1 MDLKS
6 ISDRLGS
13 RRATALALA
22 LAALV
27 VASILVVPFYTSRS
41 VPGPDGKTVS
51 KPLTTHDMAQ
61 HLAVMS
67 QFDLVMRTGS
77 IYPRWQPDFNKG
89 YGLAWTNFYQ
99 PGFFYQTS
107 LVNLLFKDWVK
118 TLFALSILGLAAS
131 GLTFYLL
138 ARLFY
143 DGWASAVAA
152 LLYMLLPYHTLDLY
166 WRGAMPELQGFIL
179 VPLILYF
186 AFKAGAEA
194 KAHHIAGL
202 GLFYGLYL
210 LTHFP
215 VAYLL
220 SYTLVLYALIWGFS
234 ARDWKIV
241 LRLGVG
247 MSLGLMLSAIYLVP
261 ASLEYKHTHEHF
273 TTIFPYH
280 DSYITLMPTKD
291 AFRALLDISFIGQ
304 TMALIAA
311 LVILA
316 LLARGYDRRV
326 ESSGEASRGEATK
339 RMQTRLMIAIGVF
352 TTFMSTSFSIY
363 ISRLIPKIESV
374 SFAWRWLVITGFFAA
389 LLFAAAIDRFRNHK
403 EMSVRQKW
411 AYGTVIA
418 LVVVLNIWI
427 TTKSIIG
434 GALSNGPLNPP
445 PNHIEEAFIPKG
457 GTSPREMPDTPIAMT
472 LPEGGIVEVVRWEP
486 LHREVG
492 VSNTAPAV
500 LRLRTYNFPGWVA
513 RVDGNDAQILSDKD
527 GAQLIPI
534 EPGKHK
540 VEVRFASTPPRTAG
554 AAITILGFLIILGLI
569 GASYYRGKRGD
580 TGRPAEP
587 IEQPAEET
595 AVAG

>member
-1 MDLKS
+1 MVLKK

-13 RRATALALA
+13 RRATALALV
-22 LAALV
+22 LASLV
-27 VASILVVPFYTSRS
+27 VASILVAPFYTSRR
-41 VPGPDGKTVS
+41 VPGPDGKLVS

-67 QFDLVMRTGS
+67 QFDLVLRTG
-77 IYPRWQPDFNKG
+77 IVYPRWQPDFNKG

-107 LVNLLFKDWVK
+107 LVNLVFKDWIK

-131 GLTFYLL
+131 GLTFYLM

-143 DGWASAVAA
+143 DRWASAIAA

-194 KAHHIAGL
+194 KALHIAGL

-220 SYTLVLYALIWGFS
+220 SYTLVVYALVWAFS
-234 ARDWKIV
+234 ARDWKIA

-247 MSLGLMLSAIYLVP
+247 MGLGLMMSAIYLLP
-261 ASLEYKHTHEHF
+261 ASLEINHTHEHF

-291 AFRALLDISFIGQ
+291 AFRALLDVSFIGQ
-304 TMALIAA
+304 TVALIAA

-316 LLARGYDRRV
+316 LLARGNNEVV
-326 ESSGEASRGEATK
+326 ESSGEALRDETIK
-339 RMQTRLMIAIGVF
+339 RLQTRLMIVLAVF

-363 ISRLIPKIESV
+363 ISKLIPKIESV

-389 LLFAAAIDRFRNHK
+389 LMFAAAIDRLRNHK
-403 EMSVRQKW
+403 DLHVRWKW
-411 AYGTVIA
+411 AYRTAIA
-418 LVVVLNIWI
+418 LVVILNIWI

-445 PNHIEEAFIPKG
+445 PNHIEEAFIPKE
-457 GTSPREMPDTPIAMT
+457 GTSPREMPDTPLATTI
-472 LPEGGIVEVVRWEP
+472 PEGGVVEVVRWEP

-492 VSNTAPAV
+492 VSGTSPLV
-500 LRLRTYNFPGWVA
+500 LRLKTYNFPGWVA
-513 RVDGNDAQILSDKD
+513 RVDGKDAQVFSDGD
-527 GAQLIPI
+527 GAQLVPL

-540 VEVRFASTPPRTAG
+540 VEVSFVSTPPRTAG
-554 AAITILGFLIILGLI
+554 SAVTLLAFVIIAGLF
-569 GASYYRGKRGD
+569 GAGIYYRRRSRIE
-580 TGRPAEP
+580 RPDQPLEQLAER
-587 IEQPAEET
+587 A
-595 AVAG
+595 